1 MIKEEN
7 IGHVEPAGKTES
19 QTSLDIYD
27 GSSQTEEKYESYDLR
42 DLKDT
47 HFNFDPEVVQ
57 IKAGKAEVSDLCE
70 FENRKMKDLYKF

>member
-1 MIKEEN
+1 MIREEN
-7 IGHVEPAGKTES
+7 TGHVEPGGKTER

-27 GSSQTEEKYESYDLR
+27 GNIQTEEKYGRYELR
-42 DLKDT
+42 DLKDA

-70 FENRKMKDLYKF
+70 F